1 MADHDSTAI
10 TQTNADPQPDT
21 GFNPEAMIQ
30 RFAERASSVKR
41 RNIPPVEGEARKDF
55 IRQAEADFRD
65 FAMIADAV
73 ASLEDGVLVLRVD
86 LRPEAERG

>member
-1 MADHDSTAI
+1 MAEPDSTAVSQS
-10 TQTNADPQPDT
+10 TAQPKPNA
-21 GFNPEAMIQ
+21 GFSPEAMIE